1 MTVEEYDAKA
11 GIRRTI
17 SDINLALKELE
28 TTKTREGLSQFTFN
42 GIGPI
47 TRFSCVGTIGYGVND
62 PVIIKE
68 FKELLI
74 RRRQELLDEFIQ

>member
-17 SDINLALKELE
+17 SDIDLALKELE
-28 TTKTREGLSQFTFN
+28 TTKTREGLGQFTFN

-47 TRFSCVGTIGYGVND
+47 TISCVGTIGYGVND

-74 RRRQELLDEFIQ
+74 RRKQELLDEFIQ